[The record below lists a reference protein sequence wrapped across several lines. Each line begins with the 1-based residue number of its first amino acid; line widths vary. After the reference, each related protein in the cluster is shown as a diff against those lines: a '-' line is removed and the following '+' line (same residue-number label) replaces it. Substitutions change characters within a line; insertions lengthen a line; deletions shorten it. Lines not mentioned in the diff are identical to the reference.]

1 MKSNNKLAGL
11 GLLTA
16 LTASLCCITPVLAI
30 LAGTSGLAST
40 FSWVEPLRPYLI
52 GLTVLVL
59 GFAWYQKL
67 KPGKP
72 IDCDCE
78 EDEQPKFIDT
88 KPFLGIVTGF
98 TVLMLAFPWYSSAFY
113 PEIEKESYYIDESNV
128 RKVEFLISGMTCNSC
143 EDHVNH
149 EVNKLE
155 GIVSLSTSYDNGN
168 AIITF
173 DKVKLS
179 AEVIEEAINST
190 GYIVTNKKEN

>member
-1 MKSNNKLAGL
+1 MESNNTLAGL

-52 GLTVLVL
+52 GMTVLVL

-67 KPGKP
+67 KPVKP

-78 EDEQPKFIDT
+78 EEEQLKFINT
-88 KPFLGIVTGF
+88 KPFLGVVTGV
-98 TVLMLAFPWYSSAFY
+98 TILMLAFPWYSSAFY
-113 PEIEKESYYIDESNV
+113 PETEKESYNIDESNV

-149 EVNKLE
+149 EVNKLD
-155 GIVSLSTSYDNGN
+155 GIISLSTSYDNGN
-168 AIITF
+168 AIIAF
-173 DKVKLS
+173 DKLKLS
-179 AEVIEEAINST
+179 VGDIEEAITST